1 MDQTLVPFTVTTCKA
16 QGYYCLTDG
25 YVLSMKLAESAHRA
39 SPRKQTHCFRAHVLE
54 RSNHKG
60 LLLLTLQIFTGI
72 METHLPNGKR
82 AMEEEL
88 IRGRD
93 MANLLLEV
101 LARDKSNSHLEE
113 KGGSKLVLPF
123 VEDLVRKI
131 QCSFTNTLLLLNSN
145 NDVSHEVAASIT
157 DVYSST
163 SCPNLE
169 SMDETCKRRK
179 ILNTKNRRGCY
190 KRKSTAPAWEK
201 DSLIPTEDGYV
212 WRKYGQKLTL
222 KAKYLRSYYRCTY
235 KKDQGCQ
242 AIKQV
247 QRIQDDPPLY
257 RTTYY
262 GRHTCKSPLN
272 PEIIL
277 EPLSPSASSTLLSF
291 TNSLQSKQE
300 NPFPSS
306 LFASTKHEPME
317 VIHDD
322 HSAQNQLSSSEDLL
336 LYDYEIY
343 SDYSRHVAMLS
354 STEPVEFE
362 NVYEQLGF

>member
-1 MDQTLVPFTVTTCKA
+1 
-16 QGYYCLTDG
+16 
-25 YVLSMKLAESAHRA
+25 
-39 SPRKQTHCFRAHVLE
+39 
-54 RSNHKG
+54 
-60 LLLLTLQIFTGI
+60 
-72 METHLPNGKR
+72 MENQLPNGKR

-93 MANLLLEV
+93 MANQLLEV
-101 LARDKSNSHLEE
+101 FVHNKLNSHVEE
-113 KGGSKLVLPF
+113 GGGSKSVLPL
-123 VEDLVRKI
+123 VEDLVRKVL
-131 QCSFTNTLLLLNSN
+131 CSFTNALLLLNSN
-145 NDVSHEVAASIT
+145 YDVSQEVAASIT
-157 DVYSST
+157 LRDVSSST
-163 SCPNLE
+163 NCPKLE
-169 SMDETCKRRK
+169 SMDESCKSRN

-190 KRKSTAPAWEK
+190 KRKSIAPTWEK
-201 DSLIPTEDGYV
+201 DSSTLTEDGYA
-212 WRKYGQKLTL
+212 WRKYGQKMTL
-222 KAKYLRSYYRCTY
+222 HAKYLRYCATY

-257 RTTYY
+257 RTSYY

-362 NVYEQLGF
+362 NVYEQFGF